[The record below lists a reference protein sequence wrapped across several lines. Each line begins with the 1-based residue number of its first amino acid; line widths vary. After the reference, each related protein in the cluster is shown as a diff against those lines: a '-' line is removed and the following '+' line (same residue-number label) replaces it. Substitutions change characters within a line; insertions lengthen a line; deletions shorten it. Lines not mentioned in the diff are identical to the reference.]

1 MPTLDTLPVPL
12 LLDLASH
19 LSSPSSPFSWPLT
32 RITHGRYVP
41 FSRPSADLVA
51 LASTNK
57 RLREVL
63 RERLFNACLTSSRSS
78 TPPPSPS
85 HHSSIAPLLALDS
98 FTSLD
103 FDSSSVESLPHILPL
118 ARKVTDLSLE
128 TRAAYPVPK
137 ESLEFC
143 PVTVAYE
150 RRRLVPWDMKNLP
163 TRDEQLQALIDGLVT
178 YLHHAQ
184 DTLEMLVVDG
194 ENIAPRC
201 DALEWMTSPPSTRW
215 FEQVFRHFTSTR
227 KAFPRIERLALNF
240 ASTKSEVM
248 HQLVEMVSGRIRWL
262 DIDGFEREY
271 VRPPAAFPRLEF
283 LQIDFL
289 DALSSLRKLRT
300 FSFDHPWE
308 KPSGPRL
315 PWTDGRT
322 IRSDRNGDFR
332 VLSCFG
338 TSIEHE
344 MRRRILDDIDAVRPT
359 YTTRFLSF
367 ASDHPR
373 LTLLVWHAT
382 EVVEWYWRFKRVDE
396 KVEVESDDVWMP
408 YKEDPPRKE
417 GETEEEEEEK
427 APAGVLLELASYF
440 KKPEELFLHGS
451 ERFTLGRYT
460 LARRPTD
467 DLVAL
472 SSVNKRLREVL
483 LEKVFGFVSIGELD
497 NMPECTKEYQK
508 KVEWL
513 AEKGQAVLRSI
524 KYLEIAPL
532 LPKGLRAL
540 AKCVKGMHN
549 LEHILYVS
557 FYPFPPLLVEPLKTL
572 DKFRSLNFDVNGVES
587 LPHILPLA
595 DKLTDLEI
603 DAYPSYAM
611 PAESLSLCPVTVGL
625 ARRRRRPWNE
635 QNRATRQEQTD
646 ALVNGL
652 AAYLLKAHDHIE
664 MLRVHARDV
673 APEWD
678 SPEWNAPAS
687 SHWFQRVFDSLAAQG
702 LGRPTFPRLERLC
715 FNQALL
721 RSPAMNQLL
730 TTLAPQL
737 TYLDIDGEMSHFA
750 TPPAAFP
757 RLEYFIAA
765 FASKVLAS
773 PRLVY
778 FEVNGLIPREFSQM
792 FSRTMAS
799 SETIREFTMQSLPMV
814 AMTVGQLRQLALSI
828 PNVEVLQIKATWGG
842 EARLPHRPLNT
853 QEPAHLLLRP
863 PVGAPSHLPLR
874 RTRRPQIRS
883 ERNGDFRIISCFG
896 TSMEVEIRRRILA
909 DVAAVRATYESR
921 FLAFASAHPRLTDLI
936 WHAPEAVKWHWRFKR
951 VDGEVEVEGEE
962 AEVPYEEEEEAEK
975 AGEGGSG
982 PMGVFM
988 RLPRNA

>member
-1 MPTLDTLPVPL
+1 MPSLDSLPVPL
-12 LLDLASH
+12 
-19 LSSPSSPFSWPLT
+19 
-32 RITHGRYVP
+32 
-41 FSRPSADLVA
+41 
-51 LASTNK
+51 
-57 RLREVL
+57 
-63 RERLFNACLTSSRSS
+63 
-78 TPPPSPS
+78 
-85 HHSSIAPLLALDS
+85 
-98 FTSLD
+98 
-103 FDSSSVESLPHILPL
+103 
-118 ARKVTDLSLE
+118 
-128 TRAAYPVPK
+128 
-137 ESLEFC
+137 
-143 PVTVAYE
+143 
-150 RRRLVPWDMKNLP
+150 
-163 TRDEQLQALIDGLVT
+163 
-178 YLHHAQ
+178 
-184 DTLEMLVVDG
+184 
-194 ENIAPRC
+194 
-201 DALEWMTSPPSTRW
+201 
-215 FEQVFRHFTSTR
+215 
-227 KAFPRIERLALNF
+227 
-240 ASTKSEVM
+240 
-248 HQLVEMVSGRIRWL
+248 
-262 DIDGFEREY
+262 
-271 VRPPAAFPRLEF
+271 
-283 LQIDFL
+283 
-289 DALSSLRKLRT
+289 
-300 FSFDHPWE
+300 
-308 KPSGPRL
+308 
-315 PWTDGRT
+315 
-322 IRSDRNGDFR
+322 
-332 VLSCFG
+332 
-338 TSIEHE
+338 
-344 MRRRILDDIDAVRPT
+344 
-359 YTTRFLSF
+359 
-367 ASDHPR
+367 
-373 LTLLVWHAT
+373 
-382 EVVEWYWRFKRVDE
+382 
-396 KVEVESDDVWMP
+396 
-408 YKEDPPRKE
+408 
-417 GETEEEEEEK
+417 
-427 APAGVLLELASYF
+427 LLELASYF

-757 RLEYFIAA
+757 RLEYFRTIAGYNVSIAA

-842 EARLPHRPLNT
+842 EASDYLTALSTLKNLRIFSFDHPWERPRT
-853 QEPAHLLLRP
+853 SPFAEPD
-863 PVGAPSHLPLR
+863 GR
-874 RTRRPQIRS
+874 RS
-883 ERNGDFRIISCFG
+883 
-896 TSMEVEIRRRILA
+896 VEIRRRILA

>member
-1 MPTLDTLPVPL
+1 MPSLDSLPVPL
-12 LLDLASH
+12 
-19 LSSPSSPFSWPLT
+19 
-32 RITHGRYVP
+32 
-41 FSRPSADLVA
+41 
-51 LASTNK
+51 
-57 RLREVL
+57 
-63 RERLFNACLTSSRSS
+63 
-78 TPPPSPS
+78 
-85 HHSSIAPLLALDS
+85 
-98 FTSLD
+98 
-103 FDSSSVESLPHILPL
+103 
-118 ARKVTDLSLE
+118 
-128 TRAAYPVPK
+128 
-137 ESLEFC
+137 
-143 PVTVAYE
+143 
-150 RRRLVPWDMKNLP
+150 
-163 TRDEQLQALIDGLVT
+163 
-178 YLHHAQ
+178 
-184 DTLEMLVVDG
+184 
-194 ENIAPRC
+194 
-201 DALEWMTSPPSTRW
+201 
-215 FEQVFRHFTSTR
+215 
-227 KAFPRIERLALNF
+227 
-240 ASTKSEVM
+240 
-248 HQLVEMVSGRIRWL
+248 
-262 DIDGFEREY
+262 
-271 VRPPAAFPRLEF
+271 
-283 LQIDFL
+283 
-289 DALSSLRKLRT
+289 
-300 FSFDHPWE
+300 
-308 KPSGPRL
+308 
-315 PWTDGRT
+315 
-322 IRSDRNGDFR
+322 
-332 VLSCFG
+332 
-338 TSIEHE
+338 
-344 MRRRILDDIDAVRPT
+344 
-359 YTTRFLSF
+359 
-367 ASDHPR
+367 
-373 LTLLVWHAT
+373 
-382 EVVEWYWRFKRVDE
+382 
-396 KVEVESDDVWMP
+396 
-408 YKEDPPRKE
+408 
-417 GETEEEEEEK
+417 
-427 APAGVLLELASYF
+427 LLELASYF

-757 RLEYFIAA
+757 RLEYFRTIAGYNVSIAA

-842 EARLPHRPLNT
+842 EA
-853 QEPAHLLLRP
+853 
-863 PVGAPSHLPLR
+863 
-874 RTRRPQIRS
+874 IRS